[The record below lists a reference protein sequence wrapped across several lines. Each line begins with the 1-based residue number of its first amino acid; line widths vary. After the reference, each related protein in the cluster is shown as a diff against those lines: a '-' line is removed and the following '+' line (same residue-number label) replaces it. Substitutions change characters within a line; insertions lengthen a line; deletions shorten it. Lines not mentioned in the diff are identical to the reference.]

1 MVPSATPGLPD
12 NPTSGGADT
21 TLSTRRANREQLRG
35 KPPVPGEGL
44 ASVAPVAPKQ
54 AAGRA
59 GAAKRTK
66 GRSLAN
72 VAVMTVAAGLVATMA
87 LPAYAFNAK
96 DGQQEFTTS
105 AADRMT
111 IAQPQLIDAAGTT
124 APAAV
129 TRDSITATTPEQLQE
144 AREAAARAAAVA
156 AREEARATWVVGV
169 RAQGDDYPWWNA
181 SPSQLSP
188 LRYYYRECVDFVAW
202 RVNRDAGTPNGGWAY
217 EWGRGLPSGSAY
229 SWASGW
235 QWGSGHTAIA
245 GSVAWFSGNHVAY
258 VSSVSGDGAVV
269 LEEYNWGSAR
279 HSYNR
284 RVVSANSVDLYLYP
298 PGVG

>member
-1 MVPSATPGLPD
+1 MAPSATPGQPE
-12 NPTSGGADT
+12 NPNPGPAGT

-35 KPPVPGEGL
+35 KHSSHAARVASPAPKP
-44 ASVAPVAPKQ
+44 AHSRASKQSARRSVANMAI
-54 AAGRA
+54 
-59 GAAKRTK
+59 
-66 GRSLAN
+66 
-72 VAVMTVAAGLVATMA
+72 MTVAAGLVATMA

-96 DGQQEFTTS
+96 DAQPEYGAS
-105 AADRMT
+105 AAGDSSLGR
-111 IAQPQLIDAAGTT
+111 PQLIDAEGTV
-124 APAAV
+124 APAAIK
-129 TRDSITATTPEQLQE
+129 RDSITATTPEQLQE
-144 AREAAARAAAVA
+144 ARAAAAAASARDWA
-156 AREEARATWVVGV
+156 ASWVPGV

-202 RVNRDAGTPNGGWAY
+202 RLNRDAGTPNGNWAY
-217 EWGRGLPSGSAY
+217 EWGRGLPAGSAY

-235 QWGSGHTAIA
+235 QWGTGHTAIA
-245 GSVAWFSGNHVAY
+245 GSVAWFSSNHVSY
-258 VSSVSGDGAVV
+258 VSSVSGDGTVV

-284 RVVSANSVDLYLYP
+284 RVVSANAVDLYLYP